1 MNRGCAFLI
10 SALLLINTKIGKE
23 IKLMRLIKII
33 KGIEELH
40 LVYGS
45 YDMVVKVK
53 TESMDELQEIVTNL
67 LLKSKDIKSL
77 TTMIIVP
84 EKTKVVVLSEESQKI
99 LA

>member
-1 MNRGCAFLI
+1 
-10 SALLLINTKIGKE
+10 
-23 IKLMRLIKII
+23 MRLIKII
-33 KGIEELH
+33 KGIEKVH
-40 LVYGS
+40 LVYSS